1 MIGSITT
8 IPTNQEFPPL
18 FVGQLTNSTA
28 FQTLMEGLSSKF
40 TETYYY
46 LTNVSNV
53 TCCISNYDYY
63 DNNTEYTPKEY
74 KNMLFETSPWAQSM
88 RDHSIY
94 IVNQA
99 LELAGYG
106 QYLRKFK
113 DELTKDHN
121 ICCSINYY
129 HDRTGAAGF
138 HQDSFGRELFV
149 LLIYLDTVHGPELKL
164 KHKIEFDDRI
174 GGITTK
180 QLMPECFIRDVK
192 NLYQGIANSNEGL
205 LEWEGGSVK
214 LKDDSVEWIDLVPG
228 PGGIVGF
235 VDELIVH
242 STPHTQRRLPN
253 SVVLLKVLNDM
264 KQKYSSDTGKI
275 EAIEFWGRIIE
286 KITDHYITIDE
297 LNKGQFGPTEA
308 EMLKELYDELGQL
321 EKNRIGGDLVLGAS
335 EHGMYQGNNTN
346 TIDKTYH
353 HTGSRQRRL
362 STSIME
368 GSVPTIVG
376 GSGRR
381 SFLRVWVTALP
392 KNKLI

>member
-1 MIGSITT
+1 MIGSTT
-8 IPTNQEFPPL
+8 TTSNNQEFPSL

-28 FQTLMEGLSSKF
+28 FQTLMGQLSSKF
-40 TETYYY
+40 LETYYY
-46 LTNVSNV
+46 LTDISNV

-74 KNMLFETSPWAQSM
+74 KNMLLETSPWAQNM
-88 RDHSIY
+88 RNASIGM
-94 IVNQA
+94 VNQA

-129 HDRTGAAGF
+129 HDRTGAVGF

-149 LLIYLDTVHGPELKL
+149 LLIYLDEVHGPE
-164 KHKIEFDDRI
+164 
-174 GGITTK
+174 
-180 QLMPECFIRDVK
+180 
-192 NLYQGIANSNEGL
+192 
-205 LEWEGGSVK
+205 WK
-214 LKDDSVEWIDLVPG
+214 LKDKKQFNLRMGEISTKGLMPGCFISEVQGLYEHVASTNDGTVNWIDRVPG

-235 VDELIVH
+235 VDELMVH
-242 STPHTQRRLPN
+242 STPHIQRRLPN

-275 EAIEFWGRIIE
+275 EAIEFWKQIIE

-297 LNKGQFGPTEA
+297 LNRGQFGPTEA

-321 EKNRIGGDLVLGAS
+321 EKNRTDGDFVLGS
-335 EHGMYQGNNTN
+335 SGHDMYQGNSTD
-346 TIDKTYH
+346 TTDRTSH

-362 STSIME
+362 STAIME
-368 GSVPTIVG
+368 GSVPTIIG

-392 KNKLI
+392 KNQLI